1 MSNFIVYSKV
11 NDSGQEIYR
20 FTLSG
25 RDCVPAISIE
35 NNYKDTAIDCFLA
48 MKTGRKSKGIEGAE
62 VKDGVLTIDCAP
74 FSIESNYILHV
85 GEETYTAKD
94 VTEVKT
100 LWADEFEGIK
110 EEEVNYRLYR
120 PSAKGARPLI
130 LFLHGGG
137 EAGTD
142 NWRQLVGC
150 YGPTAL
156 AEAYPDCYI
165 MAPQARGL
173 GITPDMKEMLKHQ
186 TFANGGALDSRTTGW
201 NREYLASIMDIIRR
215 MVKEGL
221 VEPKRIYVTG
231 FSMGGAGTLRA
242 LSVGPDL
249 FAAAVCICPSMT
261 PETYQIL
268 CGLTH
273 TKIWV
278 ACSYLDHSY
287 YRHKYIVDG
296 IMKLRDEGNR
306 DAKLT
311 IYPPEDLAKYDIGTI
326 EDMPL
331 EAKAGWNHI
340 CWVPTYHNEY
350 GIMSWM
356 MDQSR

>member
-1 MSNFIVYSKV
+1 MNKLTVYSKV
-11 NDSGQEIYR
+11 NDNGQEIYR
-20 FTLSG
+20 FTLQGKDAVS
-25 RDCVPAISIE
+25 DVSIE
-35 NNYKDTAIDCFLA
+35 NNYLDTAIDCFLA
-48 MKTGRKSKGIEGAE
+48 MKTGRKSKGIQNVAW
-62 VKDGVLTIDCAP
+62 KDGILTVDCAP
-74 FSIESNYILHV
+74 FSIQSDYILHV

-94 VTEVKT
+94 VTKVKT
-100 LWADEFEGIK
+100 LWADEFEAKREGD
-110 EEEVNYRLYR
+110 VYYRLYSPASSGPR
-120 PSAKGARPLI
+120 PMI

-137 EAGTD
+137 ECGTD
-142 NWRQLVGC
+142 NWKQLVGC

-156 AEAYPDCYI
+156 AAAYPDCYI
-165 MAPQARGL
+165 MAPQAKGP
-173 GITPDMKEMLKHQ
+173 GITPDMQERLKHQ
-186 TFANGGALDSRTTGW
+186 TFATGGAMDTRTTGW
-201 NREYLASIMDIIRR
+201 NREYLASVIDIIRR
-215 MVKEGL
+215 MITEGS
-221 VEPKRIYVTG
+221 VDARKVYVTG
-231 FSMGGAGTLRA
+231 LSMGGAGTLRA
-242 LSVGPDL
+242 LSVSPDL

-261 PETYQIL
+261 PETYSIL

-278 ACSYLDHSY
+278 ACSYLDHAH

-311 IYPPEDLAKYDIGTI
+311 IYSPEDLAKYDIGTI

-340 CWVPTYHNEY
+340 CWVPAYHNEY